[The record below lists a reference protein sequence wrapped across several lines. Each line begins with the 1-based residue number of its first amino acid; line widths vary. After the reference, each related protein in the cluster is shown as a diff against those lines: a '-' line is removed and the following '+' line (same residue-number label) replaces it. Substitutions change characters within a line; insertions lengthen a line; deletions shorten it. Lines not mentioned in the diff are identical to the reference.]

1 MDDQHMAVRGATEE
15 LHMGRH
21 LTRNDEA
28 QRAYLHDLEALAA
41 EVLLAMREAGV
52 DQRSLVEAARS
63 IDDNPV
69 TRTIADLS
77 EDNLELLVREA
88 FESRR
93 GLIQVS

>member
-1 MDDQHMAVRGATEE
+1 MDDQHKAVRGATEE
-15 LHMGRH
+15 LHMSRH

-28 QRAYLHDLEALAA
+28 QQAYLHDLEALAA
-41 EVLLAMREAGV
+41 EVLLAMREAGI
-52 DQRSLVEAARS
+52 DQGALVEAARS

-88 FESRR
+88 FASRR